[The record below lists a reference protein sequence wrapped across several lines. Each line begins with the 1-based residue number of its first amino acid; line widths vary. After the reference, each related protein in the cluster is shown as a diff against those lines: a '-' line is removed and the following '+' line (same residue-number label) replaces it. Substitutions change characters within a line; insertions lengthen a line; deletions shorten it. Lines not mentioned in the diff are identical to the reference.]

1 MMKVLKKDKNTK
13 EVKSENLTTLEKET
27 VKPEIE
33 SKVETSKIKRK
44 LFQKKEVDKTENIVS
59 AELNKDNNLSNN
71 IEEIKQEYL
80 DKELDHINLLF
91 EDAQHDEDFYQLKIS
106 EEQYDKWLGRKT
118 LSFEDLDDFNKQFK
132 EIDFVEDCFDKN
144 SHSN

>member
-1 MMKVLKKDKNTK
+1 MMKVLKKDKNAK
-13 EVKSENLTTLEKET
+13 EVKTENLTTLEKET

-33 SKVETSKIKRK
+33 SKVETSEIKRK

-80 DKELDHINLLF
+80 DKELAHINLLF

-132 EIDFVEDCFDKN
+132 EIDLVEDCFDKN

>member
-1 MMKVLKKDKNTK
+1 MKVLKKDKNTK

-27 VKPEIE
+27 VKPEIK
-33 SKVETSKIKRK
+33 SKVETTEIKRK
-44 LFQKKEVDKTENIVS
+44 LFQKKEVDKIENIIS
-59 AELNKDNNLSNN
+59 AELNKDNDLSNN

-91 EDAQHDEDFYQLKIS
+91 EEAQHDEDFYQLKMS

-118 LSFEDLDDFNKQFK
+118 LSFEDLDDFNQQFK
-132 EIDFVEDCFDKN
+132 EIDLVEDCFDKN

>member
-1 MMKVLKKDKNTK
+1 MKVLKKDKSIK
-13 EVKSENLTTLEKET
+13 EAKSKNLTTLEKET
-27 VKPEIE
+27 IKPEIE
-33 SKVETSKIKRK
+33 SKVETTEIKRK

-59 AELNKDNNLSNN
+59 IELNKDNNLSNN

-80 DKELDHINLLF
+80 DKELDYINLLF
-91 EDAQHDEDFYQLKIS
+91 EDAQHDEDFYQLKMS

-132 EIDFVEDCFDKN
+132 EIDFVEDYFDKD
-144 SHSN
+144 SHSD